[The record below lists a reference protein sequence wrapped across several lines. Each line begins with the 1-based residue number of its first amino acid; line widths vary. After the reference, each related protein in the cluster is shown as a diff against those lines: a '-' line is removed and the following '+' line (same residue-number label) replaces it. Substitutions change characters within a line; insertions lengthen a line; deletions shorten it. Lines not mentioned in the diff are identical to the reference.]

1 MEKIVQVKPT
11 SPGLRGKVKISNKKL
26 YKGRPIKKLCKK
38 KIQIS
43 GRNSEGKI
51 TVRHRG
57 GGHKKHY
64 RIIDWNRNKEDI
76 LAKVIRIEYDP
87 NRSANIALL
96 SYSDGELSYI
106 ISPNGI
112 KVGDV
117 LTSGAK
123 SSIKAGNCLPLSIIP
138 LGTTIHCIELKPKKG
153 AQLARSAGTSAQLLA
168 REGRYVT
175 VRLRS
180 GEMRKIFMY
189 CKATIGEV
197 GNNKHNLIK
206 FGKAGAKRHLGIRP
220 SVRGVAMNPIDHPL
234 GGGEGKTSGGRP
246 SCDPWGNPKGKRTRK
261 NRNTDKYIVRTRH
274 KNKERRGK

>member
-1 MEKIVQVKPT
+1 MEKIVQVNPT
-11 SPGLRGKVKISNKKL
+11 SPGLRGKVKITNKKL
-26 YKGRPIKKLCKK
+26 YKGRPIKRLCIKK
-38 KIQIS
+38 KQKS

-64 RIIDWNRNKEDI
+64 RVIDWNRNKDGV

-96 SYSDGELSYI
+96 SYSDGKLSYI
-106 ISPNGI
+106 ISPNGT
-112 KVGDV
+112 KVGDI
-117 LTSGAK
+117 LTSGSK
-123 SSIKAGNCLPLSIIP
+123 SPIKTGNCLPLSIIP

-153 AQLARSAGTSAQLLA
+153 AQLARSAGTSAQILA

-180 GEMRKIFMY
+180 GEMRKIFMH

-206 FGKAGAKRHLGIRP
+206 FGKAGARRHLGIRP

-261 NRNTDKYIVRTRH
+261 NKNTDKYIVRTRH
-274 KNKERRGK
+274 KNKERRG

>member
-1 MEKIVQVKPT
+1 MEKIVQVNPT
-11 SPGLRGKVKISNKKL
+11 SPGLRGKVKITNKNL
-26 YKGRPIKKLCKK
+26 YKGRPIKTLCKK
-38 KIQIS
+38 KTQIS
-43 GRNSEGKI
+43 GRNSGGKI
-51 TVRHRG
+51 TIRHRG

-64 RIIDWNRNKEDI
+64 RIIEWNRNKDGI
-76 LAKVIRIEYDP
+76 LAKVVRIEYDP

-96 SYSDGELSYI
+96 SYSNGEFSYI

-112 KVGDV
+112 KIGDM
-117 LTSGAK
+117 LTSGVK
-123 SSIKAGNCLPLSIIP
+123 SPIKIGNCLPLSIIP

-189 CKATIGEV
+189 CRATIGEV

-261 NRNTDKYIVRTRH
+261 NKNTDKYIVRTRH

>member
-1 MEKIVQVKPT
+1 MEKIVQVNPT
-11 SPGLRGKVKISNKKL
+11 SPGLRGKVKITNKRL
-26 YKGRPIKKLCKK
+26 YKGRPIKSLCKK

-64 RIIDWNRNKEDI
+64 RKIEWNRSRDGI
-76 LAKVIRIEYDP
+76 LAKVVRIEYDP

-96 SYSDGELSYI
+96 SYSNGEFSYI
-106 ISPNGI
+106 VSPNGI
-112 KVGDV
+112 KIGDM
-117 LTSGAK
+117 LTSGIK
-123 SSIKAGNCLPLSIIP
+123 SSIKVGNCLPLSIIP

-175 VRLRS
+175 VRLKS
-180 GEMRKIFMY
+180 GEMRKIFMH
-189 CKATIGEV
+189 CRATIGEV

-261 NRNTDKYIVRTRH
+261 NKNTDKYIVRTRH

>member
-1 MEKIVQVKPT
+1 M
-11 SPGLRGKVKISNKKL
+11 G
-26 YKGRPIKKLCKK
+26 
-38 KIQIS
+38 
-43 GRNSEGKI
+43 
-51 TVRHRG
+51 
-57 GGHKKHY
+57 
-64 RIIDWNRNKEDI
+64 DWKRTKDGI
-76 LAKVIRIEYDP
+76 LSKVIRIEYDP

-96 SYSDGELSYI
+96 LYADGSLNYI
-106 ISPNGI
+106 IAPNGLKVDDIVVSGVKAPI
-112 KVGDV
+112 K
-117 LTSGAK
+117 T
-123 SSIKAGNCLPLSIIP
+123 GNCLPLSIIP
-138 LGTTIHCIELKPKKG
+138 LGTDIHCIELKPKKG

-175 VRLRS
+175 IRLRS
-180 GEMRKIFMY
+180 GEMRKIFFY
-189 CKATIGEV
+189 CRATIGEV